1 VKHDV
6 IGLEASDLVLLLVVH
21 ISKNGVFAL

>member
-1 VKHDV
+1 MKHDV
-6 IGLEASDLVLLLVVH
+6 IGLEASDLVLLLVVN

>member
-6 IGLEASDLVLLLVVH
+6 IGLEASDLVLLLVVN